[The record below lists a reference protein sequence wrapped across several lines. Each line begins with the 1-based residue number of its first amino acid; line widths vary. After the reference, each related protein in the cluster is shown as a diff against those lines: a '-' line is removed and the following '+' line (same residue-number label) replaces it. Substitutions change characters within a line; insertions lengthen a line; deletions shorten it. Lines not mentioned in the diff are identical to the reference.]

1 MLRKLY
7 IVIDCDDEEQVQT
20 IQQELNNYSNSRV
33 LTGKKIMS
41 MLPY

>member
-20 IQQELNNYSNSRV
+20 IQQELNNFSNSRV
-33 LTGKKIMS
+33 LTGKK
-41 MLPY
+41 